1 MICFAT
7 HNKNKLQEVVSM
19 LNKDTIQLTSLDEL
33 KITEDIPETR
43 DTIAGNSQQKAE
55 YVYHNYNIS
64 CFADDTGLEVAALNG
79 EPGVYSARYAGP
91 DRDNQANIQK
101 VLQKLEGKTDRS
113 ARFVTVITLILN
125 GEQHQFEGI
134 VNGHIIE
141 APRGEQGFGY
151 DPIFVPEGYDKTF
164 AEISDE
170 EKSAISHRGRALR
183 KLVSFLKGG

>member
-7 HNKNKLQEVVSM
+7 HNKNKLREVASM
-19 LNKDTIQLTSLDEL
+19 LHNKTIKLVSLDD
-33 KITEDIPETR
+33 IPVTEDIPETR
-43 DTIAGNSQQKAE
+43 DTIAGNSQQKAA
-55 YVYHNYNIS
+55 YVYNNYNIS

-91 DRDNQANIQK
+91 DRDNQANMQK

-134 VNGHIIE
+134 VNGHIIN
-141 APRGEQGFGY
+141 APRGAEGFGY

-164 AEISDE
+164 AEMSGE
-170 EKSAISHRGRALR
+170 EKNAISHRGRALR
-183 KLVSFLKGG
+183 KLVAFLD

>member
-1 MICFAT
+1 
-7 HNKNKLQEVVSM
+7 M
-19 LNKDTIQLTSLDEL
+19 LNKDTIQLVSLDEL

-113 ARFVTVITLILN
+113 ARFVTVITVILN

-164 AEISDE
+164 AEISNE